1 MDRTGVSVWGDTH
14 WGPTREPVKVRKKSD
29 MYVLKTF
36 LWIYIKSIGWY
47 NDWFLQIEMSVLIV
61 QASVVMEPAGI
72 GSEGLSVCVVQG
84 LNQGQTTHAK
94 VSKVSPHFSEIS
106 GSM

>member
-1 MDRTGVSVWGDTH
+1 
-14 WGPTREPVKVRKKSD
+14 
-29 MYVLKTF
+29 
-36 LWIYIKSIGWY
+36 
-47 NDWFLQIEMSVLIV
+47 MSVLIV

-72 GSEGLSVCVVQG
+72 GSEGSSVCVVQD

-94 VSKVSPHFSEIS
+94 VSKVSPHFIEIS

>member
-1 MDRTGVSVWGDTH
+1 
-14 WGPTREPVKVRKKSD
+14 
-29 MYVLKTF
+29 
-36 LWIYIKSIGWY
+36 
-47 NDWFLQIEMSVLIV
+47 MSVLIV

-72 GSEGLSVCVVQG
+72 GSEGSSVCVVQG
-84 LNQGQTTHAK
+84 SNQGQTTHAK